1 MYRQAISPVMNNRG
15 DIVFLGDLT
24 PPPSAGLVTGVYL
37 HSGGETIPV
46 ARPDDPMPGGGA
58 FVTASNIMGWQI
70 HVNNAGEI
78 VFNATL
84 DTATLSTDDGDP
96 IPDTGLYVWSH
107 GSLRLV
113 ARTGTV
119 IPGVGTIAH
128 LVMNALVVIQSPA
141 FVPNSGA
148 HNNDRGQVVFGAT
161 LSDGR
166 GVLLVATP
174 K

>member
-1 MYRQAISPVMNNRG
+1 MTRR
-15 DIVFLGDLT
+15 
-24 PPPSAGLVTGVYL
+24 
-37 HSGGETIPV
+37 
-46 ARPDDPMPGGGA
+46 
-58 FVTASNIMGWQI
+58 
-70 HVNNAGEI
+70 
-78 VFNATL
+78 
-84 DTATLSTDDGDP
+84 P

-128 LVMNALVVIQSPA
+128 LVMNVLVVRTVPV

-161 LSDGR
+161 LSKRMKPWNNAGCCSLPHR
-166 GVLLVATP
+166 SRISETTSATP
-174 K
+174 GVGADWPSIGFSP

>member
-1 MYRQAISPVMNNRG
+1 
-15 DIVFLGDLT
+15 
-24 PPPSAGLVTGVYL
+24 
-37 HSGGETIPV
+37 
-46 ARPDDPMPGGGA
+46 
-58 FVTASNIMGWQI
+58 VTASPIIGWQI
-70 HVNNAGEI
+70 HVNNPGDV

-84 DTATLSTDDGDP
+84 DTSTLSTDNGEP

-119 IPGVGTIAH
+119 IRGVGTIAH
-128 LVMNALVVIQSPA
+128 LVMNVLVVSDPESPA
-141 FVPNSGA
+141 VFVPNSGA

-161 LSDGR
+161 LCDVGSSPCATSDGR

-174 K
+174 KSHTRDD